1 MAIDTETVKR
11 VAFLSRLKVD
21 DDKICRKRKRNLN
34 KILGWIE
41 QLNEVD
47 TDNVE
52 PLVSVN
58 QTNLECRADAVN
70 DGEKAEAVLAN
81 APMQEF
87 GYFVVPK
94 VVE

>member
-21 DDKICRKRKRNLN
+21 DDKIVETEKEFN

-70 DGEKAEAVLAN
+70 DGEKAEAVLADG
-81 APMQEF
+81 A
-87 GYFVVPK
+87 
-94 VVE
+94 

>member
-21 DDKICRKRKRNLN
+21 DDKIVETEKEFN

-70 DGEKAEAVLAN
+70 DGENADAVLAN

>member
-21 DDKICRKRKRNLN
+21 DDKIVETEKEFN

-58 QTNLECRADAVN
+58 QTNLECRAD
-70 DGEKAEAVLAN
+70 EKAEAVLAN